1 MTSVFDAANF
11 FVDIVNR
18 SEDDQIT
25 NLRLNKLLYFA
36 QGCCLSRLG
45 RKLFDDEIEAWDYG
59 PVVPSVYRKY
69 KVCGKSP
76 IRTVDDDYDPRGFS
90 EEECQILLDVMREY
104 GKYMSSEL
112 VTITHRKGSP
122 WSQAKERRSG
132 VIDPESIREY
142 FARHPIPSFNES
154 IAKIP
159 VADKLPADWYDP
171 EEDGEWEAYR

>member
-18 SEDDQIT
+18 SEEDQIT

-36 QGCCLSRLG
+36 QGCCLSRTG
-45 RKLFDDEIEAWDYG
+45 GKLFGDEIEAWDYG

-76 IRTVDDDYDPRGFS
+76 IRAVDDDYDPGVFS
-90 EEECQILLDVMREY
+90 EEEREILLDVMREY

-122 WSQAKERRSG
+122 WSRTKERD
-132 VIDPESIREY
+132 VIDPGIIKEY
-142 FARHPIPSFNES
+142 FEEHPVPSFGGS
-154 IAKIP
+154 LSKIP